1 MFGIYREIL
10 NRKEASLNYI
20 ISYEDNLLIN
30 EELKYFLD
38 VESGEISLLNL
49 YRKISDIKSES
60 KLRELGNILNLKEH
74 ERSNK
79 LNIFLNLNKLLL
91 INIKKYS
98 YCTLILFIIIYVF
111 IHSSSY
117 YPFFL
122 LLIFINIIFYSIVCC
137 GILPTLGI
145 TSHYNWLCL

>member
-1 MFGIYREIL
+1 MDNKSLKNYREIL

-30 EELKYFLD
+30 EELKYFLNLKS
-38 VESGEISLLNL
+38 VEISLLNL

-60 KLRELGNILNLKEH
+60 KLRELGNILNLKED

-91 INIKKYS
+91 I
-98 YCTLILFIIIYVF
+98 
-111 IHSSSY
+111 
-117 YPFFL
+117 
-122 LLIFINIIFYSIVCC
+122 IN
-137 GILPTLGI
+137 
-145 TSHYNWLCL
+145 

>member
-1 MFGIYREIL
+1 MDNKSLKNYREIL

-38 VESGEISLLNL
+38 VESLEISLLNL
-49 YRKISDIKSES
+49 YRKISEINSES
-60 KLRELGNILNLKEH
+60 KLRELGNILNLKED

-91 INIKKYS
+91 I
-98 YCTLILFIIIYVF
+98 
-111 IHSSSY
+111 
-117 YPFFL
+117 
-122 LLIFINIIFYSIVCC
+122 IN
-137 GILPTLGI
+137 
-145 TSHYNWLCL
+145 

>member
-1 MFGIYREIL
+1 MDNKSLKNYRKIL
-10 NRKEASLNYI
+10 ISKEASVNYI

-38 VESGEISLLNL
+38 LESVEISLLNL

-60 KLRELGNILNLKEH
+60 KLRELGNILNLKED

-91 INIKKYS
+91 RVN
-98 YCTLILFIIIYVF
+98 
-111 IHSSSY
+111 
-117 YPFFL
+117 
-122 LLIFINIIFYSIVCC
+122 
-137 GILPTLGI
+137 
-145 TSHYNWLCL
+145 

>member
-1 MFGIYREIL
+1 MDNKSLKNYREIL

-60 KLRELGNILNLKEH
+60 KLRELGNILNLKED

-91 INIKKYS
+91 I
-98 YCTLILFIIIYVF
+98 
-111 IHSSSY
+111 
-117 YPFFL
+117 
-122 LLIFINIIFYSIVCC
+122 IN
-137 GILPTLGI
+137 
-145 TSHYNWLCL
+145 

>member
-1 MFGIYREIL
+1 MDNKSLKNYREIL
-10 NRKEASLNYI
+10 KRKEASLNYI

-60 KLRELGNILNLKEH
+60 KLRELGNILNLKED

-91 INIKKYS
+91 RVN
-98 YCTLILFIIIYVF
+98 
-111 IHSSSY
+111 
-117 YPFFL
+117 
-122 LLIFINIIFYSIVCC
+122 
-137 GILPTLGI
+137 
-145 TSHYNWLCL
+145 

>member
-1 MFGIYREIL
+1 MDNKSLKNYREIL

-60 KLRELGNILNLKEH
+60 KLRELGNILNLKED

-91 INIKKYS
+91 RVN
-98 YCTLILFIIIYVF
+98 
-111 IHSSSY
+111 
-117 YPFFL
+117 
-122 LLIFINIIFYSIVCC
+122 
-137 GILPTLGI
+137 
-145 TSHYNWLCL
+145 

>member
-1 MFGIYREIL
+1 MDNKSLKNYREIL

-91 INIKKYS
+91 I
-98 YCTLILFIIIYVF
+98 
-111 IHSSSY
+111 
-117 YPFFL
+117 
-122 LLIFINIIFYSIVCC
+122 IN
-137 GILPTLGI
+137 
-145 TSHYNWLCL
+145 

>member
-1 MFGIYREIL
+1 MDNKSLKNYREIL

-38 VESGEISLLNL
+38 LESVEISLLNL

-60 KLRELGNILNLKEH
+60 KLRELGNILNLKED

-91 INIKKYS
+91 RVN
-98 YCTLILFIIIYVF
+98 
-111 IHSSSY
+111 
-117 YPFFL
+117 
-122 LLIFINIIFYSIVCC
+122 
-137 GILPTLGI
+137 
-145 TSHYNWLCL
+145 

>member
-1 MFGIYREIL
+1 MDNKSLKNYRKIL

-79 LNIFLNLNKLLL
+79 LNIFLNLNK
-91 INIKKYS
+91 
-98 YCTLILFIIIYVF
+98 F
-111 IHSSSY
+111 
-117 YPFFL
+117 
-122 LLIFINIIFYSIVCC
+122 
-137 GILPTLGI
+137 
-145 TSHYNWLCL
+145 

>member
-1 MFGIYREIL
+1 MDNKSLKNYREIL

-38 VESGEISLLNL
+38 VESAEISLLNL

-60 KLRELGNILNLKEH
+60 KLRELGNILNLKED

-91 INIKKYS
+91 I
-98 YCTLILFIIIYVF
+98 
-111 IHSSSY
+111 
-117 YPFFL
+117 
-122 LLIFINIIFYSIVCC
+122 IN
-137 GILPTLGI
+137 
-145 TSHYNWLCL
+145 

>member
-1 MFGIYREIL
+1 MDNKSLKNYREIL

-38 VESGEISLLNL
+38 VESAEISLLNL

-60 KLRELGNILNLKEH
+60 KLRELGNILNLKED

-79 LNIFLNLNKLLL
+79 LNIFLN
-91 INIKKYS
+91 
-98 YCTLILFIIIYVF
+98 
-111 IHSSSY
+111 
-117 YPFFL
+117 
-122 LLIFINIIFYSIVCC
+122 
-137 GILPTLGI
+137 
-145 TSHYNWLCL
+145 

>member
-1 MFGIYREIL
+1 MDNKSLKNYREIL

-60 KLRELGNILNLKEH
+60 KLRELGNILNLKED

-91 INIKKYS
+91 IVN
-98 YCTLILFIIIYVF
+98 
-111 IHSSSY
+111 
-117 YPFFL
+117 
-122 LLIFINIIFYSIVCC
+122 
-137 GILPTLGI
+137 
-145 TSHYNWLCL
+145 